1 MRSMRH
7 WRPLTPPPPLP
18 QHTTQYNNN
27 AQASVTDEGVVALVR
42 SVGGTLQGL
51 DLGLC
56 ASLSDASVLALAGTI
71 IHSVVAR

>member
-1 MRSMRH
+1 M
-7 WRPLTPPPPLP
+7 
-18 QHTTQYNNN
+18 
-27 AQASVTDEGVVALVR
+27 TDEGVVALVR